1 MTTITAQ
8 GLDDNYDEIERNI
21 DWIERLER
29 VRTRHDRAVAIR
41 AAIQYVEQLRQIIG
55 DLAGQLTPAE
65 LEAHCGSEAAKTAQA
80 IGQGAP
86 DAWTE
91 RIKPALLS
99 ED

>member
-1 MTTITAQ
+1 MTTTTQ
-8 GLDDNYDEIERNI
+8 GLGDSYDEIERNI

-41 AAIQYVEQLRQIIG
+41 AAIQYVEQLRQIIS
-55 DLAGQLTPAE
+55 DLAGPLTAAE
-65 LEAHCGSEAAKTAQA
+65 LAQHCGSEPAKTAQA

>member
-1 MTTITAQ
+1 MTTTQAL
-8 GLDDNYDEIERNI
+8 GDDYDEIERNI

-29 VRTRHDRAVAIR
+29 VRTRRDRATAIR
-41 AAIQYVEQLRQIIG
+41 AAVQYVEQLRQIING
-55 DLAGQLTPAE
+55 LAGPLTPAE
-65 LEAHCGSEAAKTAQA
+65 LQQHCGSELAETAQSV
-80 IGQGAP
+80 IQGSP